1 MMDMHCHID
10 LYANPLDVIE
20 RSVAANLYV
29 LSVTT
34 TPKAWEG
41 THALTKDFP
50 RFQTS
55 LGLHPQL
62 AHLRAHELEIFDR
75 LVNQTRYIGEI
86 GLDGSK
92 EYRAHIDIQLKVFRH
107 ILDVCK
113 HDSQK
118 IYTVHSRLA
127 VSEVLRELS
136 NYSVM
141 GKVILHWYM
150 GTKSEMVEA
159 DRLGCYFSVG
169 PAMID
174 SIQGKRVLGWLPRN
188 KILLETDGPFAV
200 ANGVPLEPKDVFKV
214 IEYFSNVWA
223 MPIKDVEKI
232 ITANFKRLI
241 RST

>member
-10 LYANPLDVIE
+10 LYNNPLDVIK

-50 RFQTS
+50 RFKTS

-62 AHLRAHELEIFDR
+62 AHLRSHELEIFDN

-86 GLDGSK
+86 GLDGGK
-92 EYRAHIDIQLKVFRH
+92 EYREHIDIQLKVFRH
-107 ILDVCK
+107 ILNVCK
-113 HDSQK
+113 HDPQK
-118 IYTVHSRLA
+118 IFTVHSRLA
-127 VSEVLRELS
+127 VSDVLQELS
-136 NYSVM
+136 NYSVA

-150 GTKSEMVEA
+150 GTKSEMNEA

-188 KILLETDGPFAV
+188 KILLETDGPFSAS
-200 ANGVPLEPKDVFKV
+200 NGIPLEPKDVFSM
-214 IEYFSNVWA
+214 IEYFSVEWD
-223 MPIKDVEKI
+223 MPTKGVK
-232 ITANFKRLI
+232 NMLLSNLRRL
-241 RST
+241 TE

>member
-10 LYANPLDVIE
+10 LYANPLDVIK

-118 IYTVHSRLA
+118 IFTVHSRLA

-136 NYSVM
+136 NYSVA

-150 GTKSEMVEA
+150 GTKSEMIEA
-159 DRLGCYFSVG
+159 VRLGCYFSVG
-169 PAMID
+169 PTMTR
-174 SIQGKRVLGWLPRN
+174 SIQGKRVLSWLPRD
-188 KILLETDGPFAV
+188 KILLETDGPFAT
-200 ANGVPLEPKDVFKV
+200 ADGIPLEPVDVYKA
-214 IEYFSNVWA
+214 IEYFSIDWNIS
-223 MPIKDVEKI
+223 IKQVEKI
-232 ITANFKRLI
+232 LSENFKKLLG
-241 RST
+241 